1 MAITCERVKLT
12 KPVADNATPA
22 IVNGKVRQK
31 LYLDTTLRGFGLC
44 VGIQSK
50 TFFAQRELR
59 GKTIRYT
66 IGRYGVFT
74 VDQARQEARQK
85 LAQMA
90 RGENPV
96 EVERKKR
103 FQVITLAE
111 AWALKA
117 DRLKSEGKS
126 PKTLARYEHTVHLY
140 LKDWLNRS
148 LVSITREEVRL
159 KHKKIAE
166 DVATGKYRLNDKGM
180 PGPRVNCPGKNT
192 ANDVMRVFRAIWNSA
207 RRQHEELP
215 LSPTSNIDKFKLIPP
230 NSALPKE
237 ILRVWYQAVKSSKN
251 TVRRDALL
259 LMLFSGLRRTN
270 ASEIRWTDVD
280 FERKALFIPKPKSG
294 RAFYLPLTNYLIELL
309 KNRQREN
316 AEFAPFSPWVFPAE
330 SASGHLEEPRL
341 EVSGVDWSP
350 HDLRRTFITVAESL
364 DISHYAL
371 KALVNHSLPNND
383 ITGAYISM
391 DVERLRTPMQAI
403 TDSLL
408 TICEGQNTPIVVP
421 ISHGKEA

>member
-1 MAITCERVKLT
+1 MAITSERIKLT

-44 VGIQSK
+44 VGSQSK

-96 EVERKKR
+96 EEERKKR
-103 FQVITLAE
+103 AQGLTLEE
-111 AWALKA
+111 AWKLEA
-117 DRLKSEGKS
+117 DTLRSKGRSQ
-126 PKTLARYEHTVHLY
+126 KTLARYEHTVHLY
-140 LKDWLNRS
+140 LKGWLKKN
-148 LVSITREEVRL
+148 LVSITREDVRL
-159 KHKKIAE
+159 KHKQIAE
-166 DVATGKYRLNDKGM
+166 DVAAGKYARGRIRTNS
-180 PGPRVNCPGKNT
+180 PGFNT
-192 ANDVMRVFRAIWNSA
+192 ANDVMRVLRAIWNRA
-207 RRQHEELP
+207 RRQHPELP
-215 LSPTSNIDKFKLIPP
+215 ESPTVNVDWFNMVAPR
-230 NSALPKE
+230 SALTAE
-237 ILRVWYQAVKSSKN
+237 TLNIWYQAVKSSKN

-294 RAFYLPLTNYLIELL
+294 RAFYLPLSNYLLELL
-309 KNRQREN
+309 QNRQQEN
-316 AEFAPFSPWVFPAE
+316 AEFAPSSPWVFPAE

-341 EVSGVDWSP
+341 EVPGVDWSP
-350 HDLRRTFITVAESL
+350 HDLRRTFVTVAEGL
-364 DISHYAL
+364 DISYYAL
-371 KALVNHSLPNND
+371 KSLVNHSQPNND
-383 ITGAYISM
+383 VTAGYISM
-391 DVERLRTPMQAI
+391 DVERLRAPMQAI
-403 TDSLL
+403 TDKLL
-408 TICEGQNTPIVVP
+408 TICEGPKTPRVVP
-421 ISHGKEA
+421 IRLGKEA